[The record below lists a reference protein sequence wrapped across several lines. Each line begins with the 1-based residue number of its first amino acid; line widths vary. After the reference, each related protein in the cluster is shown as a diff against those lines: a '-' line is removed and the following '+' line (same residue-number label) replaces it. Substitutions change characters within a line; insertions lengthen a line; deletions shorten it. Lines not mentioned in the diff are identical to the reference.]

1 MNSLT
6 KLQELFG
13 KFPGIGPRQAKRFV
27 YFLLRKDQRYID
39 ELSRAIIDI
48 KKHVRICQKSFQ
60 YFYSESGEELSPIAR
75 DKNRDTTVLMVVERD
90 SDLEAVERSG
100 TYNGHYFVL
109 GGTVPVLEKTPQKF
123 IREKE
128 LLKIVDDKI
137 KNEGLTEIIL
147 AMNATPESDH
157 TAGYVNSLL
166 KEKSIKISTLGRGL
180 STGTELEYS
189 DSNTIKNALENR
201 K

>member
-1 MNSLT
+1 MNSFT

-13 KFPGIGPRQAKRFV
+13 SFPGIGPRQAKRFV
-27 YFLLRKDQRYID
+27 YFLLRKDERFVSD
-39 ELSRAIIDI
+39 LARAIEEV
-48 KKHVRICQKSFQ
+48 KKHVRLCEKSFQ
-60 YFYSESGEELSPIAR
+60 YFYSENEQRLSPIAR
-75 DKNRDTTVLMVVERD
+75 DPNRDTSLLMVIERD
-90 SDLEAVERSG
+90 SDLEAIEKSG

-109 GGTVPVLEKTPQKF
+109 GGTIPVLEKVPQKF

-128 LLKIVDDKI
+128 LLRIVDEKI
-137 KNEGLTEIIL
+137 KNEGLSEIIL

-157 TAGYVNSLL
+157 TAEYIASLL
-166 KEKSIKISTLGRGL
+166 KDKNITISTLGRGL